1 MLTRLKVSGFKN
13 LVDVDIHFGPFT
25 CVAGANGVGKS
36 NLFDAIAFLSAL
48 ADRPLLDAALSI
60 RDEGGRTSDVRGLF
74 HRVGNT
80 SDNRMSFQA
89 EMIVPAEGRDDLGQ
103 PAHASITFLR
113 YSVELA
119 YRIEGSGRSLGSLEL
134 LKEELVHIN
143 QRDARAHLPFP
154 HTPAWR
160 RSAVHGQRRG
170 GHFIST
176 EGEGPN
182 RIIKLHQDGGSS
194 GRPRSLLAENLPRT
208 VISASNA
215 AESPTAL
222 LARKEMQSWRLL
234 QLEPSALRMPDPF
247 TAPTRLGTDG
257 SHLAASLYHLAR
269 LEEGPVGNG
278 SSEGRV
284 RGDAYTQAAN
294 RLAELIGDVRSI
306 NVDRDERREL
316 LTLRVMSRDGTSH
329 DARAL
334 SDGTLRFL
342 ALTVL
347 ELDPQTH
354 GLLCLEAP
362 ENGIHPARIP
372 AMLQLLIDLAV
383 DTDQPVGH
391 DNPLRQV
398 IVNTYSPSMMAQVP
412 ADSLIVAELQERV
425 EAGRRFQAASFRWLP
440 DTWRVQGQPEVYPL
454 PRGKL
459 LEYLNPVMREEPVE
473 EGDGWEH
480 DGRPKK
486 SERPRRVIDRPDF
499 QPYLAYFMPSSA

>member
-1 MLTRLKVSGFKN
+1 
-13 LVDVDIHFGPFT
+13 
-25 CVAGANGVGKS
+25 
-36 NLFDAIAFLSAL
+36 
-48 ADRPLLDAALSI
+48 
-60 RDEGGRTSDVRGLF
+60 
-74 HRVGNT
+74 
-80 SDNRMSFQA
+80 
-89 EMIVPAEGRDDLGQ
+89 
-103 PAHASITFLR
+103 
-113 YSVELA
+113 
-119 YRIEGSGRSLGSLEL
+119 
-134 LKEELVHIN
+134 
-143 QRDARAHLPFP
+143 
-154 HTPAWR
+154 
-160 RSAVHGQRRG
+160 
-170 GHFIST
+170 
-176 EGEGPN
+176 
-182 RIIKLHQDGGSS
+182 QDGGSS
-194 GRPRSLLAENLPRT
+194 GKPRSLLAENLPRT

-247 TAPTRLGTDG
+247 TAPTKLGTDG

-278 SSEGRV
+278 NSKGRV
-284 RGDAYTQAAN
+284 RSDAYTQAAN
-294 RLAELIGDVRSI
+294 RLAELIGDVRAI

-334 SDGTLRFL
+334 SDGTLRYL

-354 GLLCLEAP
+354 RLLCLEAP

-372 AMLQLLIDLAV
+372 AMFQLLIDLAV
-383 DTDQPVGH
+383 DTDEPVGH

-440 DTWRVQGQPEVYPL
+440 DTWREQAQPEVYPL

-459 LEYLNPVMREEPVE
+459 LEYLNPVIREEPAT

-480 DGRPKK
+480 DDGGPKK

-499 QPYLAYFMPSSA
+499 QPYLAYFMPSSSW